1 MRKPIL
7 LFLFIVY
14 YNISFSQKIDC
25 ETGQYPA
32 PSLSDSSKK
41 VFENNLRSAEK
52 KYKNDSTNDEHIIWY
67 GRRLAYLGKYREAI
81 DIYTKGINFHPGNAR
96 FYRHR
101 AHRYITLR
109 CLDNAIADLK
119 RAVELIK
126 DQIDEIEADGI
137 PNEKNIPTSTLHT
150 NIYYHLGLA
159 YYLKGDNRQALLAWE
174 KCLDISDNDDM
185 KVAALNWLNITLR
198 KMGRQKDAEAHL
210 KEVTN
215 EMEIIENHD
224 YYDILLM
231 YKTGD
236 DSKLVAKTQNQ
247 ETLSNA
253 TLGYA
258 LGTYY
263 KLKGDKDKA
272 KELFEKVITGNQWSS
287 FGYIAAE
294 VELAKMK

>member
-1 MRKPIL
+1 MGKFIL
-7 LFLFIVY
+7 PFLFGAISSIV
-14 YNISFSQKIDC
+14 FAQKESC
-25 ETGQYPA
+25 ENKQYPA
-32 PSLSDSSKK
+32 PSLSDSLKK
-41 VFENNLRSAEK
+41 VYDANLRAAEK
-52 KYKNDSTNDEHIIWY
+52 KYKADSTNDEQIIWY
-67 GRRLAYLGKYREAI
+67 GRRLAYLGNYKDAI
-81 DIYTKGINFHPGNAR
+81 SVYTKGIKLHPNNAR

-109 CLDNAIADLK
+109 CYDNAIADLQK
-119 RAVELIK
+119 AVELTR
-126 DQIDEIEADGI
+126 DQIDEIEPDGI
-137 PNEKNIPTSTLHT
+137 PNEKGIPTSTLHT

-174 KCLDISDNDDM
+174 KCLDIADNDDM
-185 KVAALNWLNITLR
+185 KVATLNWLNIVLR
-198 KMGRQKDAEAHL
+198 KMGRQKDAEQHL
-210 KEVTN
+210 KAVSK

-231 YKTGD
+231 YKMND
-236 DSKLVAKTQNQ
+236 ENKLVEKTQNQ

-263 KLKGDKDKA
+263 QLKGETNKA
-272 KELFEKVITGNQWSS
+272 KEVFEKVVAGKQWSS

-294 VELAKMK
+294 GELAKMK

>member
-1 MRKPIL
+1 MRKFIL
-7 LFLFIVY
+7 PFLFAA
-14 YNISFSQKIDC
+14 ISNTAFAQMGNC
-25 ETGQYPA
+25 EDKQYPA
-32 PSLSDSSKK
+32 PSLGDSLKK
-41 VFENNLRSAEK
+41 VYEANLRAAEK
-52 KYKNDSTNDEHIIWY
+52 KYRADSSNDEQIIWY
-67 GRRLAYLGKYREAI
+67 GRRLGYVGNYKDAI
-81 DIYTKGINFHPGNAR
+81 SVYTKGINLHPANAR

-109 CLDNAIADLK
+109 CYDNAIADLQK
-119 RAVELIK
+119 AVELIR
-126 DQIDEIEADGI
+126 DQIDEIEPDGI

-174 KCLDISDNDDM
+174 KCLDIADNDDM
-185 KVAALNWLNITLR
+185 KVATLNWLNIVLR
-198 KMGRQKDAEAHL
+198 KMGRQKDADQHL
-210 KEVTN
+210 KTVSK

-224 YYDILLM
+224 YYNILLM
-231 YKTGD
+231 YKTND
-236 DSKLVAKTQNQ
+236 ESKLAEKTQNQ

-263 KLKGDKDKA
+263 QLKGETNKA
-272 KELFEKVITGNQWSS
+272 KELFEKVVAGKQWNS

-294 VELAKMK
+294 AELAKMK